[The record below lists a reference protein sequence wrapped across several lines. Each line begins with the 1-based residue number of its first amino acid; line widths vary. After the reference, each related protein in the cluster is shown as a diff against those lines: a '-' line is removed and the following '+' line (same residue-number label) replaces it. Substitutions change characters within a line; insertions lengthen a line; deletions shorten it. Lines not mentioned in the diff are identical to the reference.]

1 MDLMAIYAI
10 AEKLEISYVTA
21 VVITGLSVV
30 FLGLVILILFVW
42 AFGKIFTSAKKT
54 APKNVPEQ
62 KAAAPV
68 QPAAPAAPVQNDDQD
83 EIIAVIS
90 AAVAAMGQSEGK
102 NYRVKSVRAVKNRP
116 SRSAWSLAGIQNDTA
131 PF

>member
-1 MDLMAIYAI
+1 MDLTALYSM
-10 AEKLEISYVTA
+10 AEKLDFSYVTA

-42 AFGKIFTSAKKT
+42 AFGKIFTARKKT
-54 APKNVPEQ
+54 APNDKD
-62 KAAAPV
+62 AAPKT
-68 QPAAPAAPVQNDDQD
+68 AAPEPMPVVNVSNDNED

-90 AAVAAMGQSEGK
+90 AAVASMGQADGK
-102 NYRVKSVRAVKNRP
+102 NYRVKSVKAVKNRP
-116 SRSAWSLAGIQNDTA
+116 SRSAWSLAGVQNDTM

>member
-1 MDLMAIYAI
+1 MDLTALYSM

-42 AFGKIFTSAKKT
+42 AFGKIFTAKNKSVSKD
-54 APKNVPEQ
+54 APEQ
-62 KAAAPV
+62 KTAAPAPVAAPV
-68 QPAAPAAPVQNDDQD
+68 TVSDDSED

-90 AAVAAMGQSEGK
+90 AAVAAMGNADGK

-116 SRSAWSLAGIQNDTA
+116 SRSAWSLAGIQNDTM

>member
-1 MDLMAIYAI
+1 MDLTALYSM

-42 AFGKIFTSAKKT
+42 AFGKIFTSRNKPTPNEKVPAPKVT
-54 APKNVPEQ
+54 APVNVS
-62 KAAAPV
+62 
-68 QPAAPAAPVQNDDQD
+68 NDSED

-90 AAVAAMGQSEGK
+90 AAVASMGQADGK
-102 NYRVKSVRAVKNRP
+102 NYRVKSVKAVKNRP
-116 SRSAWSLAGIQNDTA
+116 SRSAWSLAGVQNDTM

>member
-1 MDLMAIYAI
+1 MDLTALYSM

-42 AFGKIFTSAKKT
+42 AFGKIFTAKNKSVSKD
-54 APKNVPEQ
+54 APEQ
-62 KAAAPV
+62 KTANPAPVAAPV
-68 QPAAPAAPVQNDDQD
+68 TVSDDSED

-90 AAVAAMGQSEGK
+90 AAVAAMGNADGK
-102 NYRVKSVRAVKNRP
+102 NYRVKSVKAVKNRP
-116 SRSAWSLAGIQNDTA
+116 SRSAWSLAGIQNDTM

>member
-1 MDLMAIYAI
+1 MDLTALYSM

-42 AFGKIFTSAKKT
+42 AFGKIFTAKNK
-54 APKNVPEQ
+54 PVSKEIPEQ
-62 KAAAPV
+62 KTAKPAPVAAPV
-68 QPAAPAAPVQNDDQD
+68 NVPNDSED

-90 AAVAAMGQSEGK
+90 AAVASMGQADGK
-102 NYRVKSVRAVKNRP
+102 NYRVKSVKAVKNRP
-116 SRSAWSLAGIQNDTA
+116 SRSAWSLAGIQNDTM